1 MLTMMVN
8 RKQVMAD
15 FMKGNYWGLILLFG
29 ILYFLIIYVD
39 RNFLLQESIYY
50 NSLSERFSDERI
62 TSILAQRESLS
73 GWAYPIL
80 LLILIIKTW
89 SITLLI
95 LMGLEIMNIKIPT
108 RYLFLSVIVSEY
120 VFLIEDGIRS
130 IYLTWIEP
138 IKYLHQYTD
147 FNLRNS
153 VVVFFEKS
161 TLAEFLIRP
170 LSYFNL
176 FQVISIVTMTFIIS
190 CFTQKKFDS
199 IFTPV
204 FISYT
209 GGLFLWVTLLTFLSV
224 GL

>member
-1 MLTMMVN
+1 MMVN

-147 FNLRNS
+147 FNLRNT

>member
-1 MLTMMVN
+1 MMVN

>member
-1 MLTMMVN
+1 MMVN

-176 FQVISIVTMTFIIS
+176 FQVISIVTKTFIIS